1 MKRILFIMLTVVLTM
16 TVTAQT
22 RTQEYMKKIPAL
34 PKDSCNITRA
44 SAEDFIA
51 RVAVLRD
58 QMVSEIEQ
66 LRESIDSHMEANA
79 PTAEENAMKQMSQMY
94 GMSQADLEKMKNAKN
109 MSAADKQALA
119 NKMMSQQANM
129 TMDEAKNLAK
139 MSEAGRQAYTEAYAT
154 EAMATANTDPNQAS
168 RNDYARNLYN
178 NNVAQQAAYDK
189 INDINNRIVALYAPV
204 TNDPERQKMLDRIN
218 AWNSKLTSMMGIVSD
233 SEARIM
239 DSISLRIKN
248 EQIAYCNRYT
258 PQYRAALRKHL
269 QIVKASI
276 PEYVRFGEISAATTK
291 SQTGIDMPAEG
302 KELSS
307 LEAVADYLRAL
318 QDAYKYKLYYA
329 EDY

>member
-1 MKRILFIMLTVVLTM
+1 MLAVII
-16 TVTAQT
+16 TVTASAQT

-34 PKDSCNITRA
+34 PKDSCNVTRA
-44 SAEDFIA
+44 SAENFMA
-51 RVAVLRD
+51 RVAELRD
-58 QMVSEIEQ
+58 QLVGEIEQ
-66 LRESIDSHMEANA
+66 IRESIDSHMEANA
-79 PTAEENAMKQMSQMY
+79 PTAEANAMKQMSQMY

-178 NNVAQQAAYDK
+178 NNVSQQAAYDK
-189 INDINNRIVALYAPV
+189 INEINNRIVALYTPV
-204 TNDPERQKMLDRIN
+204 SNDPERQKMLDRIG

-269 QIVKASI
+269 QIVKASMPDYI
-276 PEYVRFGEISAATTK
+276 SFGEISAATTK

>member
-1 MKRILFIMLTVVLTM
+1 MLTVALTM

-66 LRESIDSHMEANA
+66 LKESIDSHMEANA

-129 TMDEAKNLAK
+129 TMDEAKNLAT

-269 QIVKASI
+269 QIVKASM
-276 PEYVRFGEISAATTK
+276 PEYIRFGEISAATTK

>member
-1 MKRILFIMLTVVLTM
+1 MLTVALTM

-66 LRESIDSHMEANA
+66 LKESIDSHMEANA

-119 NKMMSQQANM
+119 NNMMSQQANM
-129 TMDEAKNLAK
+129 TMDEAKNLAT

-269 QIVKASI
+269 QIVKASM
-276 PEYVRFGEISAATTK
+276 PEYIRFGEISAATTK

>member
-1 MKRILFIMLTVVLTM
+1 
-16 TVTAQT
+16 
-22 RTQEYMKKIPAL
+22 
-34 PKDSCNITRA
+34 
-44 SAEDFIA
+44 
-51 RVAVLRD
+51 
-58 QMVSEIEQ
+58 
-66 LRESIDSHMEANA
+66 
-79 PTAEENAMKQMSQMY
+79 
-94 GMSQADLEKMKNAKN
+94 
-109 MSAADKQALA
+109 
-119 NKMMSQQANM
+119 M
-129 TMDEAKNLAK
+129 TMP
-139 MSEAGRQAYTEAYAT
+139 GTC
-154 EAMATANTDPNQAS
+154 
-168 RNDYARNLYN
+168 YN

-269 QIVKASI
+269 QIVKASM
-276 PEYVRFGEISAATTK
+276 PEYTRFGEFSAATTK

>member
-1 MKRILFIMLTVVLTM
+1 MLTVVLTM

-168 RNDYARNLYN
+168 RNDYARNLL
-178 NNVAQQAAYDK
+178 QQQCC
-189 INDINNRIVALYAPV
+189 
-204 TNDPERQKMLDRIN
+204 T
-218 AWNSKLTSMMGIVSD
+218 TG
-233 SEARIM
+233 
-239 DSISLRIKN
+239 SI
-248 EQIAYCNRYT
+248 
-258 PQYRAALRKHL
+258 
-269 QIVKASI
+269 
-276 PEYVRFGEISAATTK
+276 
-291 SQTGIDMPAEG
+291 
-302 KELSS
+302 
-307 LEAVADYLRAL
+307 
-318 QDAYKYKLYYA
+318 
-329 EDY
+329 

>member
-1 MKRILFIMLTVVLTM
+1 MKRILLIMAAACIVSTGA
-16 TVTAQT
+16 AQT

-34 PKDSCNITRA
+34 PKDSCNITRT
-44 SAEDFIA
+44 SAENFINQ
-51 RVAVLRD
+51 VALLRD
-58 QMVSEIEQ
+58 QLVSEIEQ
-66 LRESIDSHMEANA
+66 IRESVDSHMEANTA
-79 PTAEENAMKQMSQMY
+79 TAEATAMKQMAQMY
-94 GMSQADLEKMKNAKN
+94 GMSQADLEKIKNAKN

-119 NKMMSQQANM
+119 NKMMSQQTNM
-129 TMDEAKNLAK
+129 TMDEAKNLGK

-154 EAMATANTDPNQAS
+154 EAMAAANTDPNQAS
-168 RNDYARNLYN
+168 RNDYARNMYN
-178 NNVAQQAAYDK
+178 DNVAQQAAYDR
-189 INDINNRIVALYAPV
+189 IAEINNRIVALYSPV
-204 TNDPERQKMLDRIN
+204 SNDPERQKMLDRIS

-233 SEARIM
+233 REARIM

-269 QIVKASI
+269 QIVRASM
-276 PEYVRFGEISAATTK
+276 PEYIKFGEISASTTK
-291 SQTGIDMPAEG
+291 MQTGIDMPEKG

-307 LEAVADYLRAL
+307 LEAVAEYLRSL

>member
-1 MKRILFIMLTVVLTM
+1 MLTVVLTM

-269 QIVKASI
+269 QIVKASM
-276 PEYVRFGEISAATTK
+276 PEYTRFGEISASTTK

>member
-1 MKRILFIMLTVVLTM
+1 MKRILLIMAAAGIVITGA
-16 TVTAQT
+16 AQT

-44 SAEDFIA
+44 SAESFINQ
-51 RVAVLRD
+51 VALLRD
-58 QMVSEIEQ
+58 QLVSEIEQ
-66 LRESIDSHMEANA
+66 IRESVDSHMEANTA
-79 PTAEENAMKQMSQMY
+79 TAEDNVMKQMSQMY

-119 NKMMSQQANM
+119 NKMMSQQTNM

-178 NNVAQQAAYDK
+178 NNVAQQAAYDR
-189 INDINNRIVALYAPV
+189 ISDINNRIVALYTPV
-204 TNDPERQKMLDRIN
+204 SNDPERQKMLDRIN

-258 PQYRAALRKHL
+258 PPYRAALRKHL
-269 QIVKASI
+269 QIVNASM
-276 PEYVRFGEISAATTK
+276 PEYIKFGEISASTTK
-291 SQTGIDMPAEG
+291 SQTGIDMPAKG

-307 LEAVADYLRAL
+307 LEAVAGYLRSL

>member
-66 LRESIDSHMEANA
+66 LKESIDSHMEANA

-119 NKMMSQQANM
+119 NNMMSQQANM
-129 TMDEAKNLAK
+129 TMDEAKNLAT

-189 INDINNRIVALYAPV
+189 INEINNRIVALYAPV
-204 TNDPERQKMLDRIN
+204 TNDPERQKMLDRIS

-269 QIVKASI
+269 QIVKASM
-276 PEYVRFGEISAATTK
+276 PEYIRFGEISAATTK

>member
-1 MKRILFIMLTVVLTM
+1 MKRILFIMLTVALTM

-66 LRESIDSHMEANA
+66 LKESIDSHMEANA

-119 NKMMSQQANM
+119 NNMMSQQANM

-269 QIVKASI
+269 QIVKASM
-276 PEYVRFGEISAATTK
+276 PEYTRFGEISAATTK

>member
-1 MKRILFIMLTVVLTM
+1 MLTVALTM

-119 NKMMSQQANM
+119 NNMMSQQANM
-129 TMDEAKNLAK
+129 TMDEAKNLAT

-269 QIVKASI
+269 QIVKASM
-276 PEYVRFGEISAATTK
+276 PEYIRFGEISAATTK

>member
-1 MKRILFIMLTVVLTM
+1 MLTVALTM

-66 LRESIDSHMEANA
+66 LKESIDSHMEANA

-119 NKMMSQQANM
+119 NNMMSQQANM
-129 TMDEAKNLAK
+129 TMDEAKNLAT

-154 EAMATANTDPNQAS
+154 EAMATANTDANQAS

-189 INDINNRIVALYAPV
+189 INEINNRIVALYAPV
-204 TNDPERQKMLDRIN
+204 TNDPERQKMLDRIS

-269 QIVKASI
+269 QIVKASM
-276 PEYVRFGEISAATTK
+276 PEYIRFGEISAATTK